1 MGSAASTHLCPSL
14 KPNHAWLSP
23 TPDPLSLFT
32 HPVITGS
39 PNCLRSTS
47 PESEGLECV
56 GRIYFRQT
64 VSMERNLEIDSG
76 HNSASAADLYQRA
89 QAQSA
94 LRIARQVGSKGGR
107 WGAKAA

>member
-1 MGSAASTHLCPSL
+1 
-14 KPNHAWLSP
+14 
-23 TPDPLSLFT
+23 
-32 HPVITGS
+32 
-39 PNCLRSTS
+39 
-47 PESEGLECV
+47 
-56 GRIYFRQT
+56 
-64 VSMERNLEIDSG
+64 MERNLEIDSG